1 MGSSTAT
8 ILETLGRMG
17 NIPEVAAAD
26 AAAAAADVA
35 SRASNPPPGGAPPPL
50 LPLRGAGAGRTDAPE
65 RVRASSADSSMT
77 DPLLDDECA
86 VDVAADFLNPAK
98 TDHKKVMVSDR
109 LVRHICDVLSSGLF
123 NKVAPKLTYKTV
135 DALQVVSWASL
146 WMHMFPE
153 RNRKQ
158 WAKYVKNLG
167 IP

>member
-1 MGSSTAT
+1 
-8 ILETLGRMG
+8 
-17 NIPEVAAAD
+17 
-26 AAAAAADVA
+26 
-35 SRASNPPPGGAPPPL
+35 
-50 LPLRGAGAGRTDAPE
+50 
-65 RVRASSADSSMT
+65 MT

-158 WAKYVKNLG
+158 WVKYIKSLG
-167 IP
+167 IPEAAIVVTGTPGKAAAASLVLGGLIYAGKLPTHRLVNVQPKVPGAVHTIAWPATAA